1 MTEMVATLKTPL
13 RQRVACA
20 EILSGSWT
28 HLSARELAGRPVYLE
43 RDGQV
48 ALGEI
53 FELRGVPGG
62 RIRFVGNLELA
73 DGFAAGLSEGE
84 VVVEGNLGSEAGIAL
99 AGGALDV
106 HGNTGPRTGAAP
118 LGFKRG
124 MTGGELIV
132 RGSAGTEAGAGM
144 RRGLIVIVGKAG
156 NQTGLRMIAGNVV
169 VFGSAGLDCGLW
181 SKRGTVVALGEI
193 TPPPTYSYACTYHPP
208 HLKLLLTRL
217 KVTYGLPVR
226 ARHLTGFYR
235 RYSGDMAELGK
246 GEILEWSA
254 K

>member
-156 NQTGLRMIAGNVV
+156 NQTGLSMIAGNVV